1 MLFSLTV
8 EEAAGGLDGVLL
20 TLLDKT
26 LSLHS
31 LVGGYSDTQ
40 ALLIKTRRLVWSWQD
55 YDDYG
60 PKFVGKISHFEGVA
74 VLRPSL
80 KQEIQ
85 HLEANPESDF

>member
-40 ALLIKTRRLVWSWQD
+40 ALLIKTRRLVWS
-55 YDDYG
+55 
-60 PKFVGKISHFEGVA
+60 
-74 VLRPSL
+74 
-80 KQEIQ
+80 
-85 HLEANPESDF
+85 

>member
-26 LSLHS
+26 LSLHT
-31 LVGGYSDTQ
+31 LVGGDTQ

-60 PKFVGKISHFEGVA
+60 PKFVGKISRFEGVA

-85 HLEANPESDF
+85 HLDANPESDF